1 MLNLDTHVLIYALA
15 GQLTAK
21 ERRLLE
27 SDSWSISAISLWEIA
42 KLVQLGRIEMDLDGP
57 ELTRLLSR
65 VHTWPITLDICRA
78 IRDLDF
84 RGDPADE
91 IIAATS
97 VVHRV
102 PLLTRDRQLKRS
114 KHIPLARLKDSA
126 SKGPVLDGR

>member
-15 GQLTAK
+15 GQLNVK
-21 ERRLLE
+21 EQRLLE
-27 SDSWSISAISLWEIA
+27 ADAWSISAISLWELS
-42 KLVQLGRIEMDLDGP
+42 KLVQLGRIEVDLDGP
-57 ELTRLLSR
+57 ELSQLLSR

-97 VVHRV
+97 VVHQV

-114 KHIPLARLKDSA
+114 RCIPLAR
-126 SKGPVLDGR
+126 

>member
-15 GQLTAK
+15 GQLTLK

-42 KLVQLGRIEMDLDGP
+42 KLVQLGRIEVDLDGP

-78 IRDLDF
+78 IRGLDF

-97 VVHRV
+97 LVHRV
-102 PLLTRDRQLKRS
+102 PLVTRDRRIKGSDVVPQ
-114 KHIPLARLKDSA
+114 AR
-126 SKGPVLDGR
+126 

>member
-1 MLNLDTHVLIYALA
+1 MT

-27 SDSWSISAISLWEIA
+27 SESWSISGISLWEIA
-42 KLVQLGRIEMDLDGP
+42 TLVQLGRIEVDLDGP
-57 ELTRLLSR
+57 ELSRLLSR
-65 VHTWPITLDICRA
+65 VHRWPITLDICRA
-78 IRDLDF
+78 MRDLDV

-102 PLLTRDRQLKRS
+102 PLLTRDQQLKRS
-114 KHIPLARLKDSA
+114 RRIPLAR
-126 SKGPVLDGR
+126 

>member
-42 KLVQLGRIEMDLDGP
+42 KLVQLGRIEVDLDGP
-57 ELTRLLSR
+57 ELNRLLSR

-114 KHIPLARLKDSA
+114 KHIPLAR
-126 SKGPVLDGR
+126 

>member
-1 MLNLDTHVLIYALA
+1 MPQAFRH
-15 GQLTAK
+15 
-21 ERRLLE
+21 LE
-27 SDSWSISAISLWEIA
+27 
-42 KLVQLGRIEMDLDGP
+42 GP

-78 IRDLDF
+78 IRNLDL

-102 PLLTRDRQLKRS
+102 PLLTRDRR
-114 KHIPLARLKDSA
+114 IPLAR
-126 SKGPVLDGR
+126 

>member
-27 SDSWSISAISLWEIA
+27 SESWSISAISLWEIA
-42 KLVQLGRIEMDLDGP
+42 KLVQLGRIEVDLDGP

-78 IRDLDF
+78 IRDLDL

-114 KHIPLARLKDSA
+114 RRIPLAR
-126 SKGPVLDGR
+126 

>member
-27 SDSWSISAISLWEIA
+27 ADSWSISAISIWEIA
-42 KLVQLGRIEMDLDGP
+42 KLVQLGRIEVDLDGP
-57 ELTRLLSR
+57 ELSRLLSR

-78 IRDLDF
+78 IRDLDV

-102 PLLTRDRQLKRS
+102 GLLTRDRQMRRS
-114 KHIPLARLKDSA
+114 RRIPLAR
-126 SKGPVLDGR
+126 

>member
-15 GQLTAK
+15 GQLTAR

-27 SDSWSISAISLWEIA
+27 SDSWSISAISLWEIS
-42 KLVQLGRIEMDLDGP
+42 KLVQLGRIEVDLDGP
-57 ELTRLLSR
+57 ELTRLLAR
-65 VHTWPITLDICRA
+65 VHTWPITLDVCRA

-84 RGDPADE
+84 RGDPANE

-102 PLLTRDRQLKRS
+102 PLLTRDRQLRRS
-114 KHIPLARLKDSA
+114 KRIPLAR
-126 SKGPVLDGR
+126 

>member
-27 SDSWSISAISLWEIA
+27 SDSWSISAISLWKIA
-42 KLVQLGRIEMDLDGP
+42 KLVQLGRIEMDLDAP

-78 IRDLDF
+78 IRDLGF

-102 PLLTRDRQLKRS
+102 PLLTRDRQLRRS
-114 KHIPLARLKDSA
+114 KHIPLAR
-126 SKGPVLDGR
+126 